1 MTKTGIRQI
10 YEQTFAQKNPNNPKT
25 VSVEK
30 CSLLTWEILH
40 ILSNPFI
47 VSIKEYQMFPV
58 EHSDKLQQSL
68 ETEDGMIHGRMSLLR
83 N

>member
-1 MTKTGIRQI
+1 MTKTGIRQK
-10 YEQTFAQKNPNNPKT
+10 YEQTFVQKKP

-30 CSLLTWEILH
+30 CSLLTREILH
-40 ILSNPFI
+40 ILSNPFT
-47 VSIKEYQMFPV
+47 VSIKEYQMFPA

-68 ETEDGMIHGRMSLLR
+68 KTEDGMTHGGLSLLR